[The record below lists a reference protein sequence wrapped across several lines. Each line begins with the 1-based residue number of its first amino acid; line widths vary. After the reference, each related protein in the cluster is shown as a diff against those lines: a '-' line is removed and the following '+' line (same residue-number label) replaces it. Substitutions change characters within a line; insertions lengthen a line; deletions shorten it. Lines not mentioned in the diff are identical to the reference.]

1 MYMYVRHGRTDKN
14 LCRCFGAPARRVF
27 PDHLITCTLSPSA
40 RADRQEPLPMFG
52 APARRVST
60 DHLITQRHRLPLVF
74 AQLAAVS
81 HALRA
86 VGMRGAAGALL
97 MNFPPRPRGPGSL
110 CVARTPLG
118 FAERLAGEKWR
129 AAGAQGGGCAAAALP
144 PDAEQFCACFLLSAA
159 STQSACSAWQAE
171 PALTH
176 RHPRKHARF
185 GRCQRQKTRRCS
197 PSFTESSPPSLSPGA
212 HALRRSGAPAGP
224 VRLPAPGRRR
234 QLRSR
239 RQLRR
244 GVVAGGR

>member
-1 MYMYVRHGRTDKN
+1 
-14 LCRCFGAPARRVF
+14 
-27 PDHLITCTLSPSA
+27 
-40 RADRQEPLPMFG
+40 
-52 APARRVST
+52 
-60 DHLITQRHRLPLVF
+60 
-74 AQLAAVS
+74 
-81 HALRA
+81 
-86 VGMRGAAGALL
+86 MRGAAGALL
-97 MNFPPRPRGPGSL
+97 MNFPPRPLWAWQPVRGSNAARL
-110 CVARTPLG
+110 C
-118 FAERLAGEKWR
+118 R
-129 AAGAQGGGCAAAALP
+129 AAGWGEMACSWGAGGGCAAAALP

-185 GRCQRQKTRRCS
+185 GRCQRQITRRCS